1 MTQPSPSAT
10 DKHLALVDEIRRIRE
25 SKTVAFKRP
34 ATRLKTTI
42 AGLNGQPQPLTLR
55 YYQVVGTFNL
65 LKLRRMLLGDGTG
78 LGKCEVGSTLL
89 LTSQGLRPIETLAPA
104 SLDRASSPDEGFY
117 DMDHQVDVWTGR
129 RMAKVSRFY
138 WSGKKP
144 TLKVTTRNGYQ
155 FEGTLVHPMRVRDEG
170 GEAWKELRWVRE
182 GDFLC
187 VGRSEAPFPQEDPRI
202 TFDAAA
208 LSTNAKTYTYPTIL
222 TPELATLLG
231 YIVAEGHSRKY
242 GVTVTQFRDLNP
254 EPHEEIRDLF
264 QSAFG
269 WEGNYH
275 DLERDTAIKVPSI
288 GIREFLRTLGIGDE
302 LSRTKSVPDVVLRG
316 TRESVRGF
324 LSALIESEGSVADG
338 GGVEFSSSSETLA
351 RQTQL
356 LLLRFGVISTL
367 SEKHIKGN
375 DHTYWRLTFFGDDA
389 RLYQERVGFRSS
401 RKGDD
406 LRASLAKTSN
416 PNKDL
421 VPHAQEP
428 VRALKAR
435 ILDVSSRSG
444 ANDRRKGSGI
454 KQFGETFQST
464 LKHIL
469 LGHRNPSY
477 SWLVKL
483 LGVSHELGLSTSPE
497 YEAVLALV
505 RDRHF
510 YDPVVKIEPGEAEVM
525 DIEVDDPEHCY
536 IANGLLSHNT
546 VQVIAFL
553 CYLWESE
560 HDSKAIVVS
569 PKSAL
574 RQWKSEIE
582 RFSTGIKSFV
592 VSGSAE
598 ERKAIYEAFL
608 EHPTG
613 PDAEKAVLI
622 LNYHILVRDWT
633 AGSVKPRL
641 PDGQPDPKQ
650 PASPGLLDGLLA
662 KLKNPIVIYDECF
675 DYHTPIVLADGSTE
689 LIGHIVTKKL
699 PVEVLSWNWATNQVE
714 SKKIVG
720 WYRNPLRLGS
730 RETML
735 KVQSRFSGTV
745 NVTKSH
751 KFYRVDGSKIL
762 ANALKKGSE
771 TATLVRVAPSLA
783 QEQIILGGMLGDAS
797 ISHGDRHLWGVVF
810 CQSAKQEA
818 YLQFKRQVLSTLG
831 ISELSRYQ
839 TEFQS
844 GDQGMIRFRLDG
856 NAYVTSTLQECGLL
870 REGRKSITPDL
881 LDRLTPLGL
890 AIWYGDDGSL
900 DEHIC
905 KDGTIS
911 RYIVLNTQ
919 GFTRAENELL
929 AGYLRWKWGVS
940 ARVKKASSK
949 KRGSTY
955 YTLYLDNKAATKF
968 LALLPGAPPGV
979 GYKYPG
985 LPLLQ
990 IENTQPRQVI
1000 VKDEVVSVE
1009 PWLPADKPGLK
1020 NRYVYDIEV
1029 EDNHN
1034 YFANGALVSNCT
1046 AFKNPSTKTWQVCR
1060 FLADRAN
1067 RVYGLTATLLKNKL
1081 MEGFSIYKVIV
1092 PEVFKSKTAFMND
1105 YCVTKLQSIAGSNR
1119 KIPIVVGYKNLAA
1132 FRAKID
1138 LYFLGRPKHV
1148 VSDELP
1154 KLITKEVTCVMSKA
1168 EDAKYKQALS
1178 GVLEMG
1184 DGEVKDYEEH
1194 KAFVALTYCQQVVDS
1209 LSLLKFKDG
1218 DVIEDF
1224 LFDESVKVDGL
1235 GSKEQALVDLITE
1248 EFDEEK
1254 VIVYTRFASLV
1265 PRLRE
1270 ILKNEGIKSVEIS
1283 GNVKDTA
1290 TNPRR
1295 QQAQEAFQDQE
1306 SDVRVIIITDAGS
1319 EAINLQAASAI
1330 IFYDSPW
1337 SWGNYVQLLGRP
1349 IRIGSP
1355 HQHVVA
1361 VHIVAERP
1369 RDAKKDRKTIDHYTI
1384 ELLQRKKDLVDKVLG
1399 ESAVGALDFGTGK
1412 SFQAEL
1418 IENLRTGK

>member
-650 PASPGLLDGLLA
+650 PASPGLLDGMLA
-662 KLKNPIVIYDECF
+662 KLKNPIVIYDE
-675 DYHTPIVLADGSTE
+675 
-689 LIGHIVTKKL
+689 
-699 PVEVLSWNWATNQVE
+699 
-714 SKKIVG
+714 
-720 WYRNPLRLGS
+720 
-730 RETML
+730 
-735 KVQSRFSGTV
+735 
-745 NVTKSH
+745 
-751 KFYRVDGSKIL
+751 
-762 ANALKKGSE
+762 
-771 TATLVRVAPSLA
+771 
-783 QEQIILGGMLGDAS
+783 
-797 ISHGDRHLWGVVF
+797 
-810 CQSAKQEA
+810 
-818 YLQFKRQVLSTLG
+818 
-831 ISELSRYQ
+831 
-839 TEFQS
+839 
-844 GDQGMIRFRLDG
+844 
-856 NAYVTSTLQECGLL
+856 
-870 REGRKSITPDL
+870 
-881 LDRLTPLGL
+881 
-890 AIWYGDDGSL
+890 
-900 DEHIC
+900 
-905 KDGTIS
+905 
-911 RYIVLNTQ
+911 
-919 GFTRAENELL
+919 
-929 AGYLRWKWGVS
+929 
-940 ARVKKASSK
+940 
-949 KRGSTY
+949 
-955 YTLYLDNKAATKF
+955 
-968 LALLPGAPPGV
+968 
-979 GYKYPG
+979 
-985 LPLLQ
+985 
-990 IENTQPRQVI
+990 
-1000 VKDEVVSVE
+1000 
-1009 PWLPADKPGLK
+1009 
-1020 NRYVYDIEV
+1020 
-1029 EDNHN
+1029 
-1034 YFANGALVSNCT
+1034 CT